1 MRRSPF
7 VPFLFYWA
15 VLVAAGFWASGRAL
29 PLFKGEI
36 EEGVLDL
43 WRAIAALN
51 TATFLLYGT
60 DKLAAI
66 AGGARVPER
75 LLFLTALFG
84 SPAGGLAGMFVFRHK
99 VSKTSFL
106 FVFAVILLVQV
117 ALAAWW
123 FGEK

>member
-7 VPFLFYWA
+7 TPFLVYWA
-15 VLVAAGFWASGRAL
+15 ALSVAGFWVAWKFL
-29 PLFKGEI
+29 PPLPDVWR
-36 EEGVLDL
+36 VLL
-43 WRAIAALN
+43 ALN

-60 DKLAAI
+60 DKVAAM
-66 AGGARVPER
+66 AGGTRVPER

-99 VSKTSFL
+99 VSKASFL
-106 FVFAVILLVQV
+106 FVFAVILLAQV